1 MTPWSALAGNRTNVR
16 NRPSKR
22 EVQRWISFQVAQETN
37 LPSQGGLLVPGRN
50 CWRVEHARRVSFL
63 VDGAAYF
70 RAVRAALAR
79 ARHSIFILAWDIDSR
94 MCLVPEGAGDGFPE
108 PLGDFLHEVVARRRG
123 LHAYVLS
130 WDFSM
135 VYALERE
142 WLPAYK
148 LGLRTH
154 RRLSFCLD
162 GRHPIGASHH
172 QKVVVIDDALA
183 FVGGLDLTRCRW
195 DTPRHAGDEPLRRD
209 ADGKPYGPFHDVQ
222 VMVDGAAAAA
232 LGELA
237 RARWLQATG
246 HAVAPFIAGAPD
258 HLWPQHTAPDITD
271 VDIAIARTEPRFDGR
286 PGVEEIR
293 RLHLDAIAAARRW
306 LFFENQYFTSAT
318 IADALAQRLRE
329 AEGPEVVLVS
339 PRTEGGWLE
348 EVTMGVL
355 RARLHRRLREADAHG
370 RYRTYCPH
378 LPGLDGDCLNVHS
391 KLMVMDDDLL
401 CIGSANLSNRSMALD
416 TECNLAIE
424 ARGDPRI
431 GAAIAALRSRLL
443 AEHLATDPA
452 VVAHETQR
460 RGSLVD
466 AIEALRGAGR
476 SLAPLE
482 PAVAPEVDALV
493 PDSALIDPERPID
506 PDKFFARFV
515 PREAG
520 RPVAGRLARLGIL
533 ALALVLLAAAWRWT
547 PLRDWLNLQSL
558 VALAQGLKESSY
570 TPLAVLGGYVVAGLL
585 VVPVMALIAATGV
598 VFGPLAGAL
607 YALAGTLLSAAVTYG
622 VGRWLGRDTVRRLVG
637 MRVNRLSKRIAR
649 RGILAV
655 AIVRLLPVAPF
666 SLVNMVVGASHISLR
681 DFLLGT
687 ALGMTPG
694 ILATVT
700 FVHQLAEAIRHPSP
714 GTYAVLAA
722 LALLLIALALLL
734 RRLIGGRNDTAV
746 GA

>member
-1 MTPWSALAGNRTNVR
+1 M
-16 NRPSKR
+16 
-22 EVQRWISFQVAQETN
+22 AQETT
-37 LPSQGGLLVPGRN
+37 LTRQGGLLVPGRN
-50 CWRVEHARRVSFL
+50 CWRMAHADRARFL
-63 VDGAAYF
+63 VDGAEYF
-70 RAVRAALAR
+70 RAVRAALAG

-94 MCLVPEGAGDGFPE
+94 MRLVPEGAGDGFPE
-108 PLGDFLHEVVARRRG
+108 PLGEFLHEVVAGRKG
-123 LHAYVLS
+123 LHAHVLS

-154 RRLSFCLD
+154 RRLSFRLD

-222 VMVDGAAAAA
+222 VMVDGAAAGA

-237 RARWLQATG
+237 RGRWLQATG
-246 HAVAPFIAGAPD
+246 HAAPPAVGDAPD
-258 HLWPQHTAPDITD
+258 ELWPQHLAPDITD
-271 VDIAIARTEPRFDGR
+271 VDIAIARTEPRFNGR

-293 RLHLDAIAAARRW
+293 RLHLDAIAAARRR
-306 LFFENQYFTSAT
+306 LFFENQYFTSAI
-318 IADALAQRLRE
+318 IADALARRLRE
-329 AEGPEVVLVS
+329 PDGPEVVLVS
-339 PRTEGGWLE
+339 PRTQGGWLE

-355 RARLHRRLREADAHG
+355 RARLHQRLREADAHG

-378 LPGLDGDCLNVHS
+378 LPELDGDCLNVHS

-431 GAAIAALRSRLL
+431 SGAITALRSRLL
-443 AEHLATDPA
+443 AEHLAAEPVA
-452 VVAHETQR
+452 VTQEVQR
-460 RGSLVD
+460 HGSVVG
-466 AIEALRGAGR
+466 AIEALRRPGR
-476 SLAPLE
+476 ALLPLE
-482 PAVAPEVDALV
+482 PAVTPETDALV

-515 PREAG
+515 PREAS
-520 RPVAGRLARLGIL
+520 RPLAGRLARVGMF

-547 PLRDWLNLQSL
+547 PLREWLNLASL
-558 VALAQGLKESSY
+558 VALAQGLKDLSY

-585 VVPVMALIAATGV
+585 VVPVMALIAATGI
-598 VFGPLAGAL
+598 VFGPLMGAL
-607 YALAGTLLSAAVTYG
+607 YAFAGTLLSAAVTYAL
-622 VGRWLGRDTVRRLVG
+622 GRWLGRDTVRRLVG
-637 MRVNRLSKRIAR
+637 TRVNRLSKRIAR
-649 RGILAV
+649 RGIVAV

-666 SLVNMVVGASHISLR
+666 SLVNMVVGASHIRLR

-700 FVHQLAEAIRHPSP
+700 FVHQLAEAIRNPSP
-714 GTYAVLAA
+714 ATYAVLAA
-722 LALLLIALALLL
+722 LAVLLIVLALVL
-734 RRLIGGRNDTAV
+734 RRLIGRNDAAV
-746 GA
+746 GT